1 MRLMPVLVICKKDL
15 TLWLRRPLQIL
26 GALLVP
32 VSYTLV
38 VFLGARATSL
48 EPVAVVNL
56 DRGPVGTQLTRA
68 MDDAGVFRIH
78 LTSPS
83 RARTLYDTLQVAAVI
98 TIPADLSQRV
108 GAHERA
114 PVGVRINNLNLDFT
128 ADIRRAV
135 PDAITTYYAGLGKTS
150 PVKITI
156 AEHDLRRKSV
166 QLYQYSVL
174 PVIILIITVNGII
187 AAGMAAAGE
196 FERRTV
202 KELLFAPASR
212 LTIVAGKMLA
222 GFLSTFILAAGMLG
236 FGAVTGLTR
245 PASASL
251 WLAALAVIA
260 LSSAFAAGTG
270 IAIGTWFQRR
280 QPVSV
285 AATLAA
291 VEAFALAG
299 GLGVIFFEPV
309 WLQRIAVFDP
319 LTYAIHGLQQAVF
332 YASTSGLLHDVT
344 VLGISAAAAAVAG
357 SLALRRELIT
367 Q

>member
-1 MRLMPVLVICKKDL
+1 VRLTPVWAICRKDL
-15 TLWLRRPLQIL
+15 TLWVRKPLQIV

-38 VFLGARATSL
+38 VFLGAKATSL

-56 DRGPVGTQLTRA
+56 DRGPVGAQLTRA
-68 MDDAGVFRIH
+68 MATADVFRIK
-78 LTSPS
+78 LTTP
-83 RARTLYDTLQVAAVI
+83 AHAEQMYQALQVAAVI
-98 TIPADLSQRV
+98 MIPANLSQRAS
-108 GAHERA
+108 AHERA

-128 ADIRRAV
+128 SDIRRAV
-135 PDAITTYYAGLGKTS
+135 PDAITTYYASLGQAS

-156 AEHDLRRKSV
+156 AQHDVRRHDV

-174 PVIILIITVNGII
+174 PVIILIVTVNGII

-202 KELLFAPASR
+202 KELLFAPIGGV
-212 LTIVAGKMLA
+212 TIVVGKMLA
-222 GFLSTFILAAGMLG
+222 GFLATFSLAAAMLA
-236 FGAVTGLTR
+236 FGAVTGLTP
-245 PASASL
+245 PANLSV
-251 WLAALAVIA
+251 WLSALAVIA

-270 IAIGTWFQRR
+270 IAIGTWFQRK

-299 GLGVIFFEPV
+299 GLGVIFFEPL
-309 WLQRIAVFDP
+309 WLQKIAVYDP

-332 YASTSGLLHDVT
+332 YASTSGFARDVA
-344 VLGISAAAAAVAG
+344 VLGVSAAAATAAG

>member
-1 MRLMPVLVICKKDL
+1 MGLTPVWAICRKDL
-15 TLWLRRPLQIL
+15 ALWLRRPLQIL
-26 GALLVP
+26 GSLLVP

-38 VFLGARATSL
+38 VFLGSQATSL

-56 DRGPVGTQLTRA
+56 DHGPVGAQLVRA
-68 MDDAGVFRIH
+68 MNNAGVFRLN
-78 LTSPS
+78 LTSPV
-83 RARTLYDTLQVAAVI
+83 RALRMYNSFHAAAII
-98 TIPADLSQRV
+98 TIGADESRLV
-108 GAHERA
+108 AAHERA
-114 PVGVRINNLNLDFT
+114 PVNVLIDNLNLDFT
-128 ADIRRAV
+128 SDIRRAV
-135 PDAITTYYAGLGKTS
+135 PDAITTYYAGLGRAS
-150 PVKITI
+150 PIKITI
-156 AEHDLRRKSV
+156 AQHDLRRHDV

-174 PVIILIITVNGII
+174 PVIILIVTVNGII

-202 KELLFAPASR
+202 KELLFAPASSI
-212 LTIVAGKMLA
+212 TIVTGKMLA
-222 GFLSTFILAAGMLG
+222 GFLATFFLAAAMLV

-245 PASASL
+245 PPTVTL
-251 WLAALAVIA
+251 WLTSLVVIA

-285 AATLAA
+285 AATIAA

-299 GLGVIFFEPV
+299 GLGVIYFEPL
-309 WLQRIAVFDP
+309 WLQRIAVYDP

-332 YASTSGLLHDVT
+332 YASASGFARDVA
-344 VLGISAAAAAVAG
+344 VLAISAAAATAAG

>member
-1 MRLMPVLVICKKDL
+1 VGLTPVLAICRKDL
-15 TLWLRRPLQIL
+15 TLWLRRPLQIV

-38 VFLGARATSL
+38 VFLGAQATSL

-56 DRGPVGTQLTRA
+56 DHGPVGARLVA
-68 MDDAGVFRIH
+68 AIDAAGVFRVH
-78 LTSPS
+78 LTSPA
-83 RARTLYDTLQVAAVI
+83 RARELYSSLQVAAII
-98 TIPADLSQRV
+98 TIPPGESGLVA
-108 GAHERA
+108 AHERA
-114 PVGVRINNLNLDFT
+114 PVGVTIDNLDLDFT
-128 ADIRRAV
+128 SDIRRAV
-135 PDAITTYYAGLGKTS
+135 PDAITTYYAGLGRAS
-150 PVKITI
+150 PMKITI
-156 AEHDLRRKSV
+156 DQHDLRRHGV

-174 PVIILIITVNGII
+174 PVIILIVTVNGII

-202 KELLFAPASR
+202 KELLFAPASS
-212 LTIVAGKMLA
+212 LAIVAGKTLA
-222 GFLSTFILAAGMLG
+222 GFLATFTLAAATLG
-236 FGAVTGLTR
+236 FGAAAGLTR
-245 PASASL
+245 PASVWL
-251 WLAALAVIA
+251 WLNALAVIA

-285 AATLAA
+285 AATIAA

-299 GLGVIFFEPV
+299 GLGVIFFEPP
-309 WLQRIAVFDP
+309 WLQRIAGYDP

-332 YASTSGLLHDVT
+332 YASASGFPRDVT
-344 VLGISAAAAAVAG
+344 VLAGSAAAAAVAG

>member
-1 MRLMPVLVICKKDL
+1 VGLTPVWVICKKDL

-38 VFLGARATSL
+38 VFLGTQATNL

-56 DRGPVGTQLTRA
+56 DHGPVGAQLVRA
-68 MDDAGVFRIH
+68 MRAAGVFR
-78 LTSPS
+78 LTLASPA
-83 RARTLYDTLQVAAVI
+83 RARQLYESLHVAAII
-98 TIPADLSQRV
+98 TIPAGESQLV
-108 GAHERA
+108 TAHERA
-114 PVGVRINNLNLDFT
+114 PVAVGIDNLNLDFT
-128 ADIRRAV
+128 SDIRRAV
-135 PDAITTYYAGLGKTS
+135 PDAITTYYTGLGRAS
-150 PVKITI
+150 PVKITV
-156 AEHDLRRKSV
+156 AGHSLRRHDV

-174 PVIILIITVNGII
+174 PVIILIVTVNGII
-187 AAGMAAAGE
+187 SAGMAAAGE

-202 KELLFAPASR
+202 KELLFAPTSD
-212 LTIVAGKMLA
+212 LTIIAGKMLA
-222 GFLSTFILAAGMLG
+222 GFSSTFFLASGLLTV
-236 FGAVTGLTR
+236 GAMAGLTV
-245 PASASL
+245 PASISL
-251 WLAALAVIA
+251 WLAAIAVIA
-260 LSSAFAAGTG
+260 LSALFSAGAG
-270 IAIGTWFQRR
+270 IAIGTWFQRK

-285 AATLAA
+285 AATIAA

-299 GLGVIFFEPV
+299 GLGVVFFEPP

-332 YASTSGLLHDVT
+332 YASASGFARDIT
-344 VLGISAAAAAVAG
+344 VLALSAAAAAVAG

>member
-1 MRLMPVLVICKKDL
+1 MGLIPVWVICRKDL

-38 VFLGARATSL
+38 VFLGAQATHL

-56 DRGPVGTQLTRA
+56 DRGPVGARLVAA
-68 MDDAGVFRIH
+68 MRDAGVFQ
-78 LTSPS
+78 LTLTRPA
-83 RARTLYDTLQVAAVI
+83 RATQLYESLHVAAII
-98 TIPADLSQRV
+98 TIPADESQLV
-108 GAHERA
+108 AAHQRA
-114 PVGVRINNLNLDFT
+114 PVDVGIDNLNLDFT
-128 ADIRRAV
+128 SDIRRAV
-135 PDAITTYYAGLGKTS
+135 PDAITTYYAGLGRAS
-150 PVKITI
+150 PVRITL
-156 AEHDLRRKSV
+156 AEHSLRRHDV

-174 PVIILIITVNGII
+174 PVIILIVTVNGII

-196 FERRTV
+196 FERGTV
-202 KELLFAPASR
+202 KELLFAPASD
-212 LTIVAGKMLA
+212 LTIITGKMLA
-222 GFLSTFILAAGMLG
+222 GFSSTFVLAAAMLG
-236 FGAVTGLTR
+236 VAAATGLTR
-245 PASASL
+245 PATISL

-260 LSSAFAAGTG
+260 LSSLFSAGAG

-285 AATLAA
+285 AATIAA

-299 GLGVIFFEPV
+299 GLGVIFFEPP

-332 YASTSGLLHDVT
+332 YASASGFARDVS
-344 VLGISAAAAAVAG
+344 VLALSAAAAAVAG

>member
-1 MRLMPVLVICKKDL
+1 VGILPVWAICRKDL
-15 TLWLRRPLQIL
+15 VLWLRRPLQL
-26 GALLVP
+26 VGALLVP

-56 DRGPVGTQLTRA
+56 DRGPVGAQLVQA
-68 MDDAGVFRIH
+68 INDAGVFRVH
-78 LTSPS
+78 LTSP
-83 RARTLYDTLQVAAVI
+83 AHAFKLYGSLNVAAIV
-98 TIPADLSQRV
+98 TIPADESQLEA
-108 GAHERA
+108 AHERA
-114 PVGVRINNLNLDFT
+114 PIGVLIDNLNLDFT
-128 ADIRRAV
+128 SDIRRAV
-135 PDAITTYYAGLGKTS
+135 PDAITTYYAGLGRAS
-150 PVKITI
+150 PIKITI
-156 AEHDLRRKSV
+156 AEHDLRHHDV

-174 PVIILIITVNGII
+174 PVIILIVTVNGII

-202 KELLFAPASR
+202 KELLLAPASG

-222 GFLSTFILAAGMLG
+222 GFLATFILATAVLV
-236 FGAVTGLTR
+236 FGAAAGLTR
-245 PASASL
+245 PASATL

-285 AATLAA
+285 AATIAA

-299 GLGVIFFEPV
+299 GLGVIFFEPP
-309 WLQRIAVFDP
+309 WLQRIAIYDP
-319 LTYAIHGLQQAVF
+319 PTYAIHGLQQAVF
-332 YASTSGLLHDVT
+332 YASASGSGRDIA
-344 VLGISAAAAAVAG
+344 VLAISAAAAAAAG
-357 SLALRRELIT
+357 SLALRRELIA